1 MDADTLRALLAQV
14 HAGTV
19 SPDAA
24 LERLRRLPF
33 ADLAHSRIDHHRQ
46 LRTGHAEAVYAPN
59 KQPAECVE
67 IVAELLDGGTGPVV
81 VSRADAAQTAALTS
95 AHRGA
100 TVTDGTPATLVWR
113 ARAPRTERVVIAS
126 GGTADGPVAREA
138 HAVLAAHGVCAEL
151 IADVGVA
158 GLQRFLACLDA
169 FAEADAVVAVAGM
182 EGALATAVAGVT
194 PAPVV
199 AVPTSTGYGAGLDG
213 VTALLAMHAS
223 CAAGVS
229 VVGIDNGFGAA
240 MAVMRILDRFG
251 TTASPAG
258 EAA

>member
-1 MDADTLRALLAQV
+1 MDADTLRALLAEV
-14 HAGTV
+14 EAGTT
-19 SPDAA
+19 SPTAA

-46 LRTGHAEAVYAPN
+46 LRTGHAEAVYAPS
-59 KQPAECVE
+59 KQPAECVD
-67 IVAELLDGGTGPVV
+67 IVAELLESGTGPVV
-81 VSRADAAQTAALTS
+81 VSRADASQTAALTR
-95 AHRGA
+95 AHPGA

-113 ARAPRTERVVIAS
+113 AQPPRAERVVIAS
-126 GGTADGPVAREA
+126 GGTADGPVARETQ
-138 HAVLAAHGVCAEL
+138 AVLAAHGVCAEL
-151 IADVGVA
+151 LADVGVA
-158 GLQRFLACLDA
+158 GLQRFLACIDA
-169 FAEADAVVAVAGM
+169 FAQAEAVVAVAGM

-223 CAAGVS
+223 CAAGVT

-240 MAVMRILDRFG
+240 MAVMRIVDRG
-251 TTASPAG
+251 SNRATTD
-258 EAA
+258 